1 MNVQELLLR
10 YDLSS
15 RAALY
20 TRLKVLGFE
29 LAKDDNDKA
38 FATPEQL
45 VHLDQLH
52 EHIKAGNKMSTFV
65 RPSQVNVVSAKTV
78 QSSVH
83 STEQE
88 KAKKGLLTEQPTV
101 QGANAEVLLESLVGV
116 IINNLNPPKNP
127 LEKNR
132 ALKECEQE
140 NLLLT
145 TKEIEEIVGRKPRK
159 IQGESYCIIGGWKF
173 IAKGKSGN
181 KTLWGVEQLKLLIKR
196 YFVL

>member
-15 RAALY
+15 RATLY

-29 LAKDDNDKA
+29 LAKDDNEKA

-52 EHIKAGNKMSTFV
+52 EHIKAGKKMSTFV
-65 RPSQVNVVSAKTV
+65 QPSQVDVVSDKTV

-83 STEQE
+83 STEQK

-101 QGANAEVLLESLVGV
+101 QGANAEVLLESLVGA
-116 IINNLNPPKNP
+116 IINNINPAKSSIQKYR
-127 LEKNR
+127 E
-132 ALKECEQE
+132 LKECEQE
-140 NLLLT
+140 KWLLT
-145 TKEIEEIVGRKPRK
+145 TKEVSEIVGRKPRK
-159 IQGESYCIIGGWKF
+159 IKGESSCIIGGWKF
-173 IAKGKSGN
+173 VAKGRSGN
-181 KTLWGVEQLKLLIKR
+181 QTIWQVEKLKL
-196 YFVL
+196 